1 MTRFLV
7 LCVVLAST
15 MIGAVWLF
23 LYLNYSTN
31 GLPLG
36 WDTPYYIWKM
46 NSATRD
52 GTLTFISNE
61 RYYHILYPLVGSW
74 VSLTGLSAF
83 SAELVL
89 PLSLW
94 LGGFLVAV
102 AIVNGETADWK
113 SSIITAWAGATWFGF
128 FRLASDLHASLL
140 ALVLMLIGTHIFL
153 RLQREFDSRHFFL
166 GLSVMAAVVLAA
178 SFAHVEIALFVSAI
192 WLLSLTLRV
201 WVRRLQLGKFA
212 PLVLAVLVP
221 ILPGLVAYSNQLSIA
236 ASPLEGRLPSI
247 TTMSH
252 VAWVLYLGPV
262 GIALLGAI
270 PIVSRSLRE
279 FWLSSPFSTL
289 VISWVAVSIGTGVG
303 QYLNP
308 SFTPFSE
315 RAVILSP
322 TLFLAPAVLSRLRSV
337 RFTQLRGVL
346 LVTVVITGT
355 AASYNVLVGPL
366 YYNSFITDSA
376 SVALEDIRSLKLIDP
391 KRSVFVFSETAPFAG
406 GLAEHNNNWVSA
418 YLGDHYSY
426 LGRIDFLMAGLEARF
441 SDDQSKLI
449 SRLFFNQLPLSQ
461 ISNLS
466 IVYVT
471 DFNTPRP
478 IPDYNL
484 SFLRP
489 LARGVYLVDQ
499 LRWGSQSRTIIAA
512 YSSVLSSSEGWLSEA
527 QDWAYSGK
535 SLKFDLGRPGP
546 VATVRMDFAVPRTS
560 QYMISIRVW
569 DTALTSNPV
578 SVSIDGSI
586 TAMFR
591 YNGTRIA
598 VEPTAFA
605 GNLDAGVHTISLA
618 IDNQA
623 NLAQFMSLDYISITK
638 IGP

>member
-1 MTRFLV
+1 
-7 LCVVLAST
+7 

-61 RYYHILYPLVGSW
+61 RYYHILYPLIGSW
-74 VSLTGLSAF
+74 VSLTGLTAF
-83 SAELVL
+83 SVELVL

-94 LGGFLVAV
+94 AGGFLTAV
-102 AIVNGETADWK
+102 SIVNRETADWK
-113 SSIITAWAGATWFGF
+113 SSIIAAGASATWFGF
-128 FRLASDLHASLL
+128 FRLVSDLHASLL
-140 ALVLMLIGTHIFL
+140 ALVLMLIGTYIFL
-153 RLQREFDSRHFFL
+153 RLQKESDSRHFVL
-166 GLSVMAAVVLAA
+166 GLSVMATVVLAA
-178 SFAHVEIALFVSAI
+178 SFAHVEMALFISAI
-192 WLLSLTLRV
+192 WLLALTLRV
-201 WVRRLQLGKFA
+201 WVRQLQPRKFA
-212 PLVLAVLVP
+212 PLVFAVLVP
-221 ILPGLVAYSNQLSIA
+221 LLPSLVAYSNQLRIA
-236 ASPLEGRLPSI
+236 TSPLEGRLPSI

-252 VAWVLYLGPV
+252 FAWALYLGPV
-262 GIALLGAI
+262 GIALIGTI
-270 PIVSRSLRE
+270 PIVSRSLRQ

-289 VISWVAVSIGTGVG
+289 AISWVAVSIGTGVA
-303 QYLNP
+303 QYLHP

-322 TLFLAPAVLSRLRSV
+322 TLFLAPVVLSRLRSV
-337 RFTQLRGVL
+337 RFTKLKGAL

-355 AASYNVLVGPL
+355 AASYYVLVGPL

-391 KRSVFVFSETAPFAG
+391 KRSVFVFSEVAPFAG
-406 GLAEHNNNWVSA
+406 GLAEHSNNWVSA

-426 LGRIDFLMAGLEARF
+426 LGRIDFLMAGLEAPF

-449 SRLFFNQLPLSQ
+449 SRLFFNQLPLNQ

-471 DFNTPRP
+471 DFNIPRP

-499 LRWGSQSRTIIAA
+499 SKWWSQNRTIIAA
-512 YSSVLSSSEGWLSEA
+512 YSSVLSSSEGWRSEV

-535 SLKFDLGRPGP
+535 SLKFDLRKPGP
-546 VATVRMDFAVPRTS
+546 VATMRMDFAVPRTS
-560 QYMISIRVW
+560 QYGISIRVW
-569 DTALTSNPV
+569 DTALGSNPI

-591 YNGTRIA
+591 YNGTLTP

-605 GNLDAGVHTISLA
+605 GNLDAGVHTISFA

-623 NLAQFMSLDYISITK
+623 NLAQFMSFDYISITRL
-638 IGP
+638 GP